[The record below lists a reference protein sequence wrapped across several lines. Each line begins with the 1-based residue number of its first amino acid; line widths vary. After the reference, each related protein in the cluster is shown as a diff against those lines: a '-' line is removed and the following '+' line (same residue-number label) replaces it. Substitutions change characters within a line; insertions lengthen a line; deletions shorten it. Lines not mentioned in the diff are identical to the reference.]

1 MATAAPDD
9 VEKKAQDKLAQLANN
24 VVAKREKPL
33 LIMFYY
39 DHRGCAIDE
48 DDVQLLH
55 EALNQGGAE
64 IANPLSELDILIHT
78 LGGDPVGAYRVAQV
92 IRDFTKRAA
101 FLVPEY
107 AYSGGTLVCL
117 SGNLIILGNHAVLSP
132 IDITQHRGILREN
145 DTDAPQFRDEQSAET
160 VVELVAI
167 DNFIKVAT
175 QARIEIEAEFR
186 KRDWTKARSEVEA
199 TMLCKMIE
207 QMGVVDVAKVFREKN
222 ISRAYARELLSCYM
236 FGNRT
241 RTANRVIEGILTRLL
256 TEAPA
261 HAFAMDY
268 HICKDIG
275 LIVEEMSER
284 LSDDCNDL
292 LKHMKEM
299 AGNHILCQEVRTR
312 LIPYF
317 QLFPY
322 VPTTKAEETVLMA
335 SKEVSDVEAEGDG
348 NKEERR
354 ETTSGKTASS

>member
-1 MATAAPDD
+1 LAATTQDNA
-9 VEKKAQDKLAQLANN
+9 EKKAQDELAKLANN
-24 VVAKREKPL
+24 VVVKRERPL

-48 DDVQLLH
+48 RDVQLLH
-55 EALNQGGAE
+55 EALNQGGAQ

-92 IRDFTKRAA
+92 IRDFTKEAA

-107 AYSGGTLVCL
+107 SYSGGTLVCL
-117 SGNLIILGNHAVLSP
+117 AGNLILLGNHAVLSP
-132 IDITQHRGILREN
+132 IDITQHRGIFRET
-145 DTDAPQFRDEQSAET
+145 DMDAPQFRDEQSSET

-175 QARIEIEAEFR
+175 QARIEIETEFR
-186 KRDWTKARSEVEA
+186 KRDWTQARSEVEA
-199 TMLCKMIE
+199 IMLCKMIE

-236 FGNRT
+236 FGNGNRAT
-241 RTANRVIEGILTRLL
+241 NRVIEGILTRLL

-275 LIVEEMSER
+275 LIVEEMSEE

-292 LKHMKEM
+292 LKHMKGM
-299 AGNHILCQEVRTR
+299 AGNRILCQEVRRR

-322 VPTTKAEETVLMA
+322 VPTTEAEQAILTT
-335 SKEVSDVEAEGDG
+335 SKEVPDVEAEGNG

-354 ETTSGKTASS
+354 EITSGKLAKS

>member
-1 MATAAPDD
+1 LATTTQGNA
-9 VEKKAQDKLAQLANN
+9 EKKTQDKLAELANN
-24 VVAKREKPL
+24 VVAKRERPL

-39 DHRGCAIDE
+39 DHRGCTIDE

-55 EALNQGGAE
+55 EAFNQGGAQ
-64 IANPLSELDILIHT
+64 IANPLSKLDILIHT

-92 IRDFTKRAA
+92 IRDFTKEAA

-117 SGNLIILGNHAVLSP
+117 SGNIIILGNHAVLSP
-132 IDITQHRGILREN
+132 IDITQHRGSLRGT
-145 DTDAPQFRDEQSAET
+145 DMDAPQFREEQSSET

-175 QARIEIEAEFR
+175 EARIAIETEFR
-186 KRDWTKARSEVEA
+186 RRDWTQARSDVEA
-199 TMLCKMIE
+199 VMLCKMIE

-236 FGNRT
+236 FGNGN

-275 LIVEEMSER
+275 LQVEEMPEQ
-284 LSDDCNDL
+284 LSDNCNDL

-299 AGNHILCQEVRTR
+299 AGKRTLCQEVRRR

-322 VPTTKAEETVLMA
+322 VPAIKAEEAILTA
-335 SKEVSDVEAEGDG
+335 SKEVSDVEAEGNG
-348 NKEERR
+348 NKEKRR
-354 ETTSGKTASS
+354 EITSGK